1 MWSTCSISD
10 TILSL
15 PCWILPPHQC
25 APLWG
30 HPTQPLLP
38 PHSATGRK
46 WLHTQRMNPHH
57 QTTSPFTS
65 GQRSA
70 KSPGSQCVCLKRAWG
85 WTLINCQW
93 RTVWVTRV
101 FVQTT
106 LWYFRHVWLSTRVAR
121 IHFIDWRL
129 YYLELSYNSACYK
142 YDRYVIIKQDIFLKY
157 YVLVASF
164 TVNFFQIY
172 QIKSNVIG

>member
-1 MWSTCSISD
+1 MWSTCSISY
-10 TILSL
+10 TIPVLSL
-15 PCWILPPHQC
+15 PCWVLPPPPVC
-25 APLWG
+25 PPPRSPSTASFA
-30 HPTQPLLP
+30 

-70 KSPGSQCVCLKRAWG
+70 ESPRSQCVCLKRAWG

-101 FVQTT
+101 FVRPT
-106 LWYFRHVWLSTRVAR
+106 LWYFRHVWLSTRVASV
-121 IHFIDWRL
+121 HFIDWRL
-129 YYLELSYNSACYK
+129 YYLELAYNSACNK
-142 YDRYVIIKQDIFLKY
+142 YDWYVIIKQDRFLNY
-157 YVLVASF
+157 YMH
-164 TVNFFQIY
+164 
-172 QIKSNVIG
+172 

>member
-1 MWSTCSISD
+1 MCTFKYKGLYNIRWLLNTRIKYVVNLQYFLHNTFFALLGSA
-10 TILSL
+10 
-15 PCWILPPHQC
+15 PPQC
-25 APLWG
+25 APLRG

-70 KSPGSQCVCLKRAWG
+70 ESPGSQCVCLKRAWG

-101 FVQTT
+101 FVRTT

-121 IHFIDWRL
+121 L
-129 YYLELSYNSACYK
+129 YYLKLL
-142 YDRYVIIKQDIFLKY
+142 II
-157 YVLVASF
+157 VLVI
-164 TVNFFQIY
+164 NMIDML
-172 QIKSNVIG
+172 